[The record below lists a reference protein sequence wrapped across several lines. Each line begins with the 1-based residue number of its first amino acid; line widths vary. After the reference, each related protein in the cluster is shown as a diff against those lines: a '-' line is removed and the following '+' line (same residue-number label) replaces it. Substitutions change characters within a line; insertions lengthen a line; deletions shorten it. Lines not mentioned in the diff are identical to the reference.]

1 MAKTPTEIA
10 SLARQH
16 CPRAIQVL
24 QGIMDNP
31 RSAPQARIAA
41 ATALLNRGWGMPQ
54 ITAEMETTV
63 RYVIEAPAQL
73 TGEEWEKE
81 YGTPSA
87 HIQ

>member
-31 RSAPQARIAA
+31 RTPPASRIAA
-41 ATALLNRGWGMPQ
+41 ASALLNRGWGMPEQ
-54 ITAEMETTV
+54 MTEATV
-63 RYVIEAPAQL
+63 EHHYVIEAPAPLATSQ
-73 TGEEWEKE
+73 EWEKK
-81 YGTPSA
+81 YGQPTM
-87 HIQ
+87 Q